1 MFKNFKNIFSRKIKA
16 IEDEIALKSKI
27 DDVLSKFVK
36 DEILNRSNLTYNL
49 SYKINNGVI
58 KIETDNKVIAQEIA
72 LRIRVMENKLREEGV
87 VFKKLLV

>member
-27 DDVLSKFVK
+27 DGVISKFVK
-36 DEILNRSNLTYNL
+36 DEILNRSNLICNL
-49 SYKINNGVI
+49 SYKLNNGVI
-58 KIETDNKVIAQEIA
+58 KIETDNKIIAQEIA
-72 LRIRVMENKLREEGV
+72 LRIRVIENRLRSEGV